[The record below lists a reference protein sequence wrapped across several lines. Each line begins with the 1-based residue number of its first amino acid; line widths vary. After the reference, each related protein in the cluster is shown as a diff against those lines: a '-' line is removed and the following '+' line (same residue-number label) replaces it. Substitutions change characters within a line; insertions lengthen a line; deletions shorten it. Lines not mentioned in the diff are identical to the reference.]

1 MNKKNINKKAAI
13 LATVLSGWMLGCSNV
28 LAANLMAGVPSDYV
42 NSQLG
47 AITGSNVTTYVDAT
61 PAKGVVTDLNRDPAV
76 FNVMV
81 NGESKIFLR
90 QYTYSTTS
98 LKGSILFDS
107 DGEWDSFD
115 NPSGVIEQA
124 PNAHGAAASGDYLY
138 IADYDFGKIA
148 VAKITE
154 TGLEE
159 DTTKA
164 IDLKQA
170 IIEHCGAVFE
180 SEYAWVHGEGIIAKD
195 GCLFVMVNVNPKG
208 DYYNYVDSY
217 LMQYAVN
224 VDGSLKYVSHTRA
237 GKNTDVVRMNIY
249 NNMILTTAIG
259 GMQNYG
265 GTIADDKDS
274 IVPGE
279 GETIGNRDTCISI
292 GIISGGKLKLEK
304 KDVVVPDKVKDRGLD
319 FRDIQILPNGT
330 AYVMTYNL
338 SGSGG
343 GSTMRVYKTTV
354 TNLLSQKPIDW
365 EEIID
370 KTTIGNE
377 DDKNG
382 SGWFNQIYA
391 EYYTKR
397 VWAEIGDSLV
407 VYTDGDAT
415 PKYTWLTKDFS
426 TNEQLYKWNSLIT
439 VRPDEVT
446 GDTALLVTYTPEGI
460 TSSSETV
467 VRTVNE
473 NLQYQPGDYFISITG
488 TDADKAYSSVTKDNS
503 IYTFNSDKVIDL
515 YFGDEGD
522 KVNNVLAAIYAN
534 NGNDIIVNSGENDLQ
549 LQVENYI
556 SSPVGIFSGNGK
568 DVTVNAGG
576 LNILT
581 YGYSGG
587 NSLTN
592 AIWLDPTQAGEGS
605 ININSDVNISMT
617 GGYGGNGIAVQK
629 TDRWG
634 EASYTADN
642 EAAIVINGD
651 VAIKGV
657 NSETW
662 GIPINYE
669 NVFSRFNN
677 AGILTSVEKS
687 TVTVNGNVD
696 FDVYGN
702 GVTTNAKDSTVTING
717 GGKITVPSG
726 MNYGYYSL
734 ASYLGTI
741 NMNTGANGN
750 VPGSKDVQ
758 LNGDIFALNTG
769 NINLALTTEASYLD
783 GIVDNGGTVNLWLQ
797 NGATWINEANNT
809 RYKQDNE
816 DVGSGEQ
823 SSVTNLVGGN
833 SKASAGVIHQTTNSK
848 DLTIDNYSGYT
859 KVLYSHDTSNPTNI
873 YGGNVTIGSASN
885 GSNITLIT
893 NYDANMNS
901 TDVQNEVLNA
911 LANKLYYIGYTN
923 GENNLTG
930 TVAIAEGLTASSV
943 YQYVG
948 DIAYSSSTGQGRLD
962 GTGKPA
968 PVEPDI
974 PTLDEDNAVV
984 DKSAETW
991 ESNTSGEN
999 VQVEIK
1005 DDSTWKGDSKGD
1017 NLTANITNSTWEG
1030 NSTGAG
1036 LGANITN
1043 STWKGD
1049 STGAGAEV
1057 TLQDGGKWQGEHK
1070 GHDGKVNVG
1079 KDSEWIGS
1087 NYGDE
1092 AKVEVSEGAWHGEN
1106 AGQKAEVT
1114 LTNGANWTGANT
1126 GDEATINVDG
1136 GIWEGANTG
1145 DDAQINMSGNASWK
1159 GNSEGKGAKITL
1171 GSKIRMRTFSLRS
1184 TGPVWEGD
1192 NSGEDTEL
1200 VIGTGASWI
1209 GNNIGGNIKVE
1220 GDIDGLWQGDN
1231 AGTVTVDGITWNG
1244 NNLTNAIANVG
1255 SGAWVGNNFGTATFN
1270 GGSWTG
1276 NNVENGK
1283 VTVTADGW
1291 TGNNTGEAI
1300 LEGGAWNGTNSGAV
1314 TMNNGTWGG
1323 MNAGTVTVNGGTWSG
1338 SNSGSATIHSG
1349 EWSGANLADGIATIE
1364 GGTWINDNAGD
1375 VTFNGGSWTG
1385 NNAVDG
1391 KVTIEADGWNG
1402 NNAGSVTL
1410 NNGTWD
1416 GSNSGTVTMTSG
1428 TWDGENAGTVA
1439 VNGGTWSGNNETQG
1453 DATIAG
1459 GTWTGINAGT
1469 ATIEG
1474 GKWTNSN
1481 SGTVTFNGGSWSG
1494 DSTENGKVTVNAN
1507 GWTGDNAGEVTITGG
1522 TWIGASSGSVI
1533 LNQGTW
1539 GGINTG
1545 SATIKGGTWN
1555 GTNSGTVTMNSGIW
1569 SGDNSSVATIK
1580 GGEWTGVNIGEATI
1594 YGGVWSN
1601 NNSGTVSFNGGS
1613 WTGDNAGNGTV
1624 TVNATGWTG
1633 NNTGDAILEG
1643 GTWNGTNSGIV
1654 TLNNGTWGGNNSDA
1668 GSVTLNGGEWTGNNT
1683 GESATVS
1690 GTNGTWGGDNSGTIT
1705 VNGITWEGNN
1715 LEGVTLSSGIWTG
1728 ANSGTAIIEG
1738 GTWSNDNRG
1747 TVTFNGGNWTGNNA
1761 ANGEVTI
1768 EADGWIGNNAG
1779 TVTLN
1784 KGTWDGTNSGTVDM
1798 FNGTW
1803 GGNNSDTGI
1812 VTLNGGAWSGDNEG
1826 TATIKGGTWTNNNAG
1841 IVTFNGGSWNGDNTA
1856 NGEVTIEADGWIGN
1870 NEGAVSLNNGTWDG
1884 TNSGTVAMNSGTW
1897 GGKNS
1902 GTATVNG
1909 GTWPGNNEAQG
1920 NATIEGGTW
1929 KGANAGIAYFNGGKW
1944 TGDNTETGK
1953 VTVTADGWT
1962 GNNTGAGTVI
1972 VEGATWCGN
1981 NLGTNATL
1989 TFNEKASWTGDN
2001 SGANATVKLDSASN
2015 WTGDNSGA
2023 NATVKLDSASNW
2035 TGTNT
2040 GANLNLTLDGAS
2052 VWEGYSNVGGFSL
2065 NLNGNSVWKNTGAS
2079 KVASFVGNNGV
2090 VDMSSANSGNITID
2104 SYSGNVTVL
2113 YDHSV
2118 LDAAGTQVIVNGGN
2132 FTVTSA
2138 MDNSAITLVMGRAG
2152 LDLTEEDS
2160 INAALNALTAKL
2172 FYTNYAEEGNLA
2184 GTVKIAEGLT
2194 ASSVSKQTAN
2204 IVFGGEDGQGSVDKT
2219 TINPGPQYPTVQD
2232 KDTFTTAITGDAYD
2246 SDLQKEYRK
2255 FGVIQKDSANT
2266 YNFTYS
2272 ETIITTDESTIDTV
2286 ENVVLNLNGNSL
2298 KLVSGNGVPTILA
2311 NDNITINGIG
2321 VLEANNGIKVADDKT
2336 VTIKLN
2342 GKESELKADV
2352 LASEGIVEID
2362 LANGTWNGN
2371 NEGAATIKGGTWNG
2385 TNSGTVTISNGEWS
2399 GGNSGTVTL
2408 QDGNWSGD
2416 NFGATTLNG
2425 GKWTGKNT
2433 AEGEATIVEGT
2444 WSNDNS
2450 GTVNFNGGVWDN
2462 NNSGTVIFNG
2472 GSWTGNNV
2480 ENGTVTVNATGW
2492 DGNNAGAGSVEL
2504 KADWSGS
2511 NTANGSVTL
2520 NGGTWSGNNTG
2531 ESAAVSGTN
2540 GKWTGDNRGTITVK
2554 GITWEGENLTEGSV
2568 TLDGGTWTGANS
2580 GIANIEGGKW
2590 TGTNAATTNLLAGE
2604 WTGVNTGTAII
2615 KGGAWSNDNAGIV
2628 TFNGGSWTGNNA
2640 VKGKATI
2647 EADGW
2652 SGNNAGSVTLNDGT
2666 WNGNNSGTVNMFNGI
2681 WGGANFVTGTVT
2693 LNGGTWNGS
2702 NEGAATIK
2710 GGIWTG
2716 DNTGEATLENGEWS
2730 GDNLTTGIA
2739 IIEGGKWSGDNIGKV
2754 TLNKG
2759 TWEGINKGDANVTEV
2774 DWNKDN
2780 AGTVEINKGSWNGNN
2795 TGTATLTDVEWEGNN
2810 KNKVIVNNG
2819 SWVGSNESAGEAT
2832 LSGGEWTGDNSGTVK
2847 MNGGTWSGNNEAQGN
2862 ATIEGGTWKGANA
2875 GIAYFNGGKWTG
2887 DNTETG
2893 KVTVTADG
2901 WTGNNTGAGTVIVKG
2916 SSWDGNNLGAGANL
2930 TFDEKANWTGDNNG
2944 ANLNLTLDGASI
2956 WEGSSNKE
2964 GFSLGLKGNSVW
2976 KNTGESKVASFVGD
2990 NGVVDMSAADSGN
3003 ITIDSYS
3010 GNVTVLY
3017 DHGVSDE
3024 AGTQVTV
3031 NGGNFTVTSAMA
3043 NSAIT
3048 LVMGRDG
3055 LDLTEEDSI
3064 NAALN
3069 ALAAKLFYTNY
3080 AEEGNLAGTVK
3091 IAEGLTASSVSKQ
3104 TASIVFGGE
3113 DGQGSVDKT
3122 TINPGPQYPT
3132 VQDKDTFTTGIT
3144 GDYETDKEYRKSGV
3158 LTSNNGVYN
3167 FTKEV
3172 TNIADSNI
3180 GKDVVLN
3187 LNGNDLNISQEFRGN
3202 SNVGSG
3208 IVYGSVGLTTTNS
3221 EVTVDN
3227 ARNINVDHRIVAD
3240 NAKLTIN
3247 NSGVLKVDSKVD
3259 NIGNYAAIRSVGKDA
3274 EIHINGSV
3282 EIDGN
3287 NDLLAIGA
3295 YDLGKTYVSNGTIVG
3310 GIVATDGGSVFVNND
3325 NAENKVVI
3333 TGDIEA
3339 KKDSKVTINFNTAD
3353 SKLDG
3358 NVYGEGLVDLRFANE
3373 SVWTGYSN
3381 AEGLVLALNNSAWNN
3396 TGSSNVQSVT
3406 ANNGVVNMA
3415 NANSGDVT
3423 IANYS
3428 GSMVVLYNHSVAD
3441 DATSTMTGGK
3451 VVTVN
3456 GGNIT
3461 IGSAV
3466 TGAEITLRTD
3476 RNGLNLESGIYT
3488 DKNLVN
3494 ATLDAL
3500 ANKLF
3505 YTAYTTGETNLK
3517 GYVEIA
3523 EGLTASSVSKR
3534 VGGVSFDEVTG
3545 QGGYV
3550 YETAYPEE
3558 QVKDTFELVNAL
3570 GSAEAEEALKEAG
3583 VLKNDRYEFTSD
3595 PTELK
3600 GNNVVVATEKDVV
3613 IDADGTLKL
3622 TAEETAIKAVGKDVT
3637 ISAKN
3642 TIVTGQTGVD
3652 ADDAQVKIDG
3662 SVSIEANKGIAV
3674 ANGGKVTI
3682 DNAVIKSNIA
3692 ANAVGG
3698 EVNIAKGNVTGAIHA
3713 TNGAVVNLGSTVWTG
3728 DNIGDG
3734 ADITLSDNV
3743 SWTGNNTGA
3752 NAAITLNGES
3762 VWTGYS
3768 NTEGLALALNNSTW
3782 NNTGSSKV
3790 QSVTANK
3797 GVVDMTN
3804 ANGDV
3809 IVANYSGSM
3818 VVLYSHSITDDATS
3832 TMTGGKVV
3840 TVNGGNITIG
3850 NAATG
3855 AEITLRTDHNGL
3867 TVGSDV
3873 YTDKNLVNATLDALA
3888 NKLFYT
3894 AYTTGETNL
3903 KGYVEIAEGLT
3914 ASSVSKRVECV
3925 SFDKVT
3931 GQGGY
3936 AYETVYPEEQ
3946 VKDTFELENALG
3958 SAEAEEAL
3966 KEAGVL
3972 KNDRYEFTS
3981 DPTVLNGENVV
3992 VADGKDV
3999 TITAE
4004 GALELCAGNIAVGA
4018 ANNKVDV
4025 EAKDLGIKGNVI
4037 AIGGGVVD
4045 VNATGKL
4052 VLDGDIQVDS
4062 NSVVTVKFSGAD
4074 SKFTGNIAQYDGVAL
4089 LNSGFSENG
4098 VSLEFTNKA
4107 SWEGWNTSDNFQI
4120 SLDDSAWHN
4129 TDTSKAQSIT
4139 AKKGVIYMDGE
4150 NAAMDVANFS
4160 GDLTVVYDRDD
4171 EGNILGEAF
4180 VLKQASKVNE
4190 KTNSSITLFTEKGNI
4205 EVKKDN
4211 EAEIRNVFE
4220 QLADKLQYKDYI
4232 ANEGVDEQGNPINN
4246 YLDGYVKMAEG
4257 ITGTGATADIVFG
4270 ADNTIGNIKI
4280 GPEINYGAYET
4291 AMMKGAKSAMTSSAM
4306 MWRAEAN
4313 DLMKRM
4319 GDLRMAEG
4327 EYGIWAKYYGTK
4339 QEMEAQNT
4347 KYTNSYKAY
4356 QLGFDKKVGDWTV
4369 GVAAS
4374 YGDGESTYASGRG
4387 ENSVVSLGMYGAWNG
4402 EDGQYVDVIMKR
4414 SKLDNEYEL
4423 NGDVTIGRLEAD
4435 YETWATS
4442 ISAEYGKRIETNK
4455 GFYVEPSV
4463 EFTLGRVDGA
4473 SYNTSF
4479 SLGGQRLNVQQDDYD
4494 TLIGRLGLRLGQ
4506 KLDKASYYAKFA
4518 VAKEFCG
4525 DYDTKYATLTGSGL
4539 TDSKET
4545 YMSFKDTWY
4554 EMQIGGT
4561 AQLSDNSYIYASY
4574 ERNFGADVEQKWR
4587 IDAGLRWTF

>member
-1 MNKKNINKKAAI
+1 MSKLSRNKKAAI
-13 LATVLSGWMLGCSNV
+13 MATVLSGWMLVANNAM
-28 LAANLMAGVPSDYV
+28 AANLIAGVPSDYTD
-42 NSQLG
+42 SQLG
-47 AITGSNVTTYVDAT
+47 AITGSFVTTHVDAN
-61 PAKGVVTDLNRDPAV
+61 PQKGVVTNLNRDPAV

-90 QYTYSTTS
+90 QYTYSTTA
-98 LKGSILFDS
+98 LKSSVLFDS
-107 DGEWDSFD
+107 DGNWDD
-115 NPSGVIEQA
+115 VNNPSGVITKA

-138 IADYDFGKIA
+138 IADYDIGHIG

-154 TGLEE
+154 TGLVEYAS
-159 DTTKA
+159 KA
-164 IDLKQA
+164 VDLKSD
-170 IIEHCGAVFE
+170 IVKYCGGVFE
-180 SEYAWVHGEGIIAKD
+180 NSAAWVHGEAVIAKD
-195 GCLFVMVNVNPKG
+195 GYLYVMVNVNPVGNWYKY
-208 DYYNYVDSY
+208 DDSY
-217 LMQYAVN
+217 LIQYKVN
-224 VDGSLKYVSHTRA
+224 ADGSLTYKSHTRA
-237 GKNTDVVRMNIY
+237 GKNTDVIHMNMY

-265 GTIADDKDS
+265 SVGGDDET
-274 IVPGE
+274 VPGE
-279 GETIGNRDTCISI
+279 GGTIGNADSCITVGVIKGSLLDRQNI
-292 GIISGGKLKLEK
+292 K
-304 KDVVVPDKVKDRGLD
+304 VVVPEKVQERGLD
-319 FRDIQILPNGT
+319 FRDMQILPNGT
-330 AYVMTYNL
+330 AYIMTYNL

-354 TNLLSQKPIDW
+354 TNLLSEDPIDW
-365 EEIID
+365 EEVID
-370 KTTIGNE
+370 RTVAGSESDN
-377 DDKNG
+377 NG
-382 SGWFNQIYA
+382 SGWFNKIFA

-397 VWAEIGDSLV
+397 VWAEVGDSLV

-426 TNEQLYKWNSLIT
+426 TNEQLYKWNALIT
-439 VRPDEVT
+439 ISPDNVT
-446 GDTALLVTYTPEGI
+446 GATAVLVTHTPEGL
-460 TSSSETV
+460 TASSKTV
-467 VRTVNE
+467 IKTPNP
-473 NLQYQPGDYFISITG
+473 NAQLKDYDYYTAITG
-488 TDADKAYSSVTKDNS
+488 TDLDTAYSAVTKDNS
-503 IYTFNSDKVIDL
+503 IYTFDDDKVIDL
-515 YFGDEGD
+515 YYKDLGD
-522 KVNNVLAAIYAN
+522 KTNNILAAIYAN
-534 NGNDIIVNSGENDLQ
+534 NGNDITVDAGNNTLQ
-549 LQVENYI
+549 LQIENYI
-556 SSPVGIFSGNGK
+556 STPVGVFAGNGK
-568 DVTVNAGG
+568 TTTINAGK
-576 LNILT
+576 LNIIT
-581 YGYSGG
+581 QGYDSG

-592 AIWLDPTQAGEGS
+592 AIWLDPTKAGEGA
-605 ININSDVNISMT
+605 ININSDVNICMV

-634 EASYTADN
+634 EASYSADK
-642 EAAIVINGD
+642 EAAITINGD
-651 VAIKGV
+651 VSIKGMD
-657 NSETW
+657 SESW
-662 GIPINYE
+662 GIGLNEE

-687 TVTVNGNVD
+687 SVTVNGDVD

-702 GVTTNAKDSTVTING
+702 GVTTNAKDSVVTING

-726 MNYGYYSL
+726 MNYGYYTL
-734 ASYLGTI
+734 ASFLGTI

-823 SSVTNLVGGN
+823 SRVTNFLGGN
-833 SKASAGVIHQTTNSK
+833 SKASAGVIHQTSNSK

-859 KVLYSHDTSNPTNI
+859 KVLYGHDDSNPTNI

-948 DIAYSSSTGQGRLD
+948 DIAYSSSTGQGRLA

-1057 TLQDGGKWQGEHK
+1057 TLQDGGKWHGEHK

-1114 LTNGANWTGANT
+1114 LTNGANWTGANNG
-1126 GDEATINVDG
+1126 GDATINVDG
-1136 GIWEGANTG
+1136 GTWEGANTG
-1145 DDAQINMSGNASWK
+1145 DKAQINMSGNANWK

-1171 GSKIRMRTFSLRS
+1171 GSKTRMRTFSLRS

-1231 AGTVTVDGITWNG
+1231 AGIVTVDGITWNG
-1244 NNLTNAIANVG
+1244 NNLTNAIATVG
-1255 SGAWVGNNFGTATFN
+1255 SGAWVGNNFGTAT
-1270 GGSWTG
+1270 
-1276 NNVENGK
+1276 
-1283 VTVTADGW
+1283 
-1291 TGNNTGEAI
+1291 I
-1300 LEGGAWNGTNSGAV
+1300 
-1314 TMNNGTWGG
+1314 
-1323 MNAGTVTVNGGTWSG
+1323 
-1338 SNSGSATIHSG
+1338 
-1349 EWSGANLADGIATIE
+1349 
-1364 GGTWINDNAGD
+1364 
-1375 VTFNGGSWTG
+1375 
-1385 NNAVDG
+1385 
-1391 KVTIEADGWNG
+1391 
-1402 NNAGSVTL
+1402 
-1410 NNGTWD
+1410 
-1416 GSNSGTVTMTSG
+1416 
-1428 TWDGENAGTVA
+1428 
-1439 VNGGTWSGNNETQG
+1439 
-1453 DATIAG
+1453 
-1459 GTWTGINAGT
+1459 
-1469 ATIEG
+1469 
-1474 GKWTNSN
+1474 
-1481 SGTVTFNGGSWSG
+1481 
-1494 DSTENGKVTVNAN
+1494 
-1507 GWTGDNAGEVTITGG
+1507 
-1522 TWIGASSGSVI
+1522 
-1533 LNQGTW
+1533 
-1539 GGINTG
+1539 
-1545 SATIKGGTWN
+1545 
-1555 GTNSGTVTMNSGIW
+1555 
-1569 SGDNSSVATIK
+1569 
-1580 GGEWTGVNIGEATI
+1580 
-1594 YGGVWSN
+1594 
-1601 NNSGTVSFNGGS
+1601 
-1613 WTGDNAGNGTV
+1613 
-1624 TVNATGWTG
+1624 
-1633 NNTGDAILEG
+1633 
-1643 GTWNGTNSGIV
+1643 
-1654 TLNNGTWGGNNSDA
+1654 
-1668 GSVTLNGGEWTGNNT
+1668 
-1683 GESATVS
+1683 
-1690 GTNGTWGGDNSGTIT
+1690 
-1705 VNGITWEGNN
+1705 
-1715 LEGVTLSSGIWTG
+1715 
-1728 ANSGTAIIEG
+1728 
-1738 GTWSNDNRG
+1738 
-1747 TVTFNGGNWTGNNA
+1747 
-1761 ANGEVTI
+1761 
-1768 EADGWIGNNAG
+1768 
-1779 TVTLN
+1779 
-1784 KGTWDGTNSGTVDM
+1784 
-1798 FNGTW
+1798 
-1803 GGNNSDTGI
+1803 
-1812 VTLNGGAWSGDNEG
+1812 
-1826 TATIKGGTWTNNNAG
+1826 
-1841 IVTFNGGSWNGDNTA
+1841 
-1856 NGEVTIEADGWIGN
+1856 
-1870 NEGAVSLNNGTWDG
+1870 
-1884 TNSGTVAMNSGTW
+1884 
-1897 GGKNS
+1897 
-1902 GTATVNG
+1902 
-1909 GTWPGNNEAQG
+1909 
-1920 NATIEGGTW
+1920 
-1929 KGANAGIAYFNGGKW
+1929 
-1944 TGDNTETGK
+1944 
-1953 VTVTADGWT
+1953 
-1962 GNNTGAGTVI
+1962 
-1972 VEGATWCGN
+1972 
-1981 NLGTNATL
+1981 
-1989 TFNEKASWTGDN
+1989 
-2001 SGANATVKLDSASN
+2001 
-2015 WTGDNSGA
+2015 
-2023 NATVKLDSASNW
+2023 
-2035 TGTNT
+2035 
-2040 GANLNLTLDGAS
+2040 
-2052 VWEGYSNVGGFSL
+2052 
-2065 NLNGNSVWKNTGAS
+2065 
-2079 KVASFVGNNGV
+2079 
-2090 VDMSSANSGNITID
+2090 
-2104 SYSGNVTVL
+2104 
-2113 YDHSV
+2113 
-2118 LDAAGTQVIVNGGN
+2118 
-2132 FTVTSA
+2132 
-2138 MDNSAITLVMGRAG
+2138 
-2152 LDLTEEDS
+2152 
-2160 INAALNALTAKL
+2160 
-2172 FYTNYAEEGNLA
+2172 
-2184 GTVKIAEGLT
+2184 
-2194 ASSVSKQTAN
+2194 
-2204 IVFGGEDGQGSVDKT
+2204 
-2219 TINPGPQYPTVQD
+2219 
-2232 KDTFTTAITGDAYD
+2232 
-2246 SDLQKEYRK
+2246 
-2255 FGVIQKDSANT
+2255 
-2266 YNFTYS
+2266 
-2272 ETIITTDESTIDTV
+2272 
-2286 ENVVLNLNGNSL
+2286 
-2298 KLVSGNGVPTILA
+2298 
-2311 NDNITINGIG
+2311 
-2321 VLEANNGIKVADDKT
+2321 
-2336 VTIKLN
+2336 
-2342 GKESELKADV
+2342 
-2352 LASEGIVEID
+2352 
-2362 LANGTWNGN
+2362 
-2371 NEGAATIKGGTWNG
+2371 
-2385 TNSGTVTISNGEWS
+2385 
-2399 GGNSGTVTL
+2399 
-2408 QDGNWSGD
+2408 
-2416 NFGATTLNG
+2416 
-2425 GKWTGKNT
+2425 
-2433 AEGEATIVEGT
+2433 
-2444 WSNDNS
+2444 
-2450 GTVNFNGGVWDN
+2450 
-2462 NNSGTVIFNG
+2462 NG

-2504 KADWSGS
+2504 KADWSGN

-2531 ESAAVSGTN
+2531 ESAIVSGTN

-2590 TGTNAATTNLLAGE
+2590 TG
-2604 WTGVNTGTAII
+2604 VNTGTAII
-2615 KGGAWSNDNAGIV
+2615 EGGAWSNDNSGIV
-2628 TFNGGSWTGNNA
+2628 TFNGGSWTGNNTIA
-2640 VKGKATI
+2640 GKVTIEADGWTGNNAGYVTLNNGTWNGSNSGSVTMNNGTWGGANAGTVTVNGGNWTGANTGTATIEGGTWINDNAGDVIFNGGSWIGNNATAGKVTIEADGWTGNNAGYVTLNNGTWNGDNSNVATINGGEWTGTNSGEATITDGIWKGDNSGTAIFNGGVWTGDNTENGTVTVNATGWTGNNTGDAILEGGTWNGTNSGVVTLNNGTWSGNNSGAGSVTLNDGIWTGNNTGEGATVSGTNGTWTGNNSGNITVNGITWEGNNLEGVTLSSGTWTGINTGTAIIEGGTWINDNAGTVTFNGGSWNGNNAANGEVTI

-2652 SGNNAGSVTLNDGT
+2652 SGNNAGAVTLNKGTWDGT
-2666 WNGNNSGTVNMFNGI
+2666 NSGTVAMNG
-2681 WGGANFVTGTVT
+2681 GTWSGNNSDTSIVT
-2693 LNGGTWNGS
+2693 LNGGTWRGD
-2702 NEGAATIK
+2702 NEGTATIK
-2710 GGIWTG
+2710 GGTWTNNNAGTVTFNGGIWTG
-2716 DNTGEATLENGEWS
+2716 DNTANGEV
-2730 GDNLTTGIA
+2730 T
-2739 IIEGGKWSGDNIGKV
+2739 IEADGWIGNNEGAV
-2754 TLNKG
+2754 SLNNG
-2759 TWEGINKGDANVTEV
+2759 TWD
-2774 DWNKDN
+2774 
-2780 AGTVEINKGSWNGNN
+2780 GT
-2795 TGTATLTDVEWEGNN
+2795 
-2810 KNKVIVNNG
+2810 
-2819 SWVGSNESAGEAT
+2819 
-2832 LSGGEWTGDNSGTVK
+2832 NSGTVAMNGGTWSGK
-2847 MNGGTWSGNNEAQGN
+2847 NSSTATVNGGTWSGNNEAQGN
-2862 ATIEGGTWKGANA
+2862 ATIADGTWSGTNA
-2875 GIAYFNGGKWTG
+2875 GDATIIGGEWANDNTGIVNFKGGSWTG

-2916 SSWDGNNLGAGANL
+2916 ATWGGNNLGTGATLN
-2930 TFDEKANWTGDNNG
+2930 FNEEANWTGDNTGANATVKLDGASNWNGANTG
-2944 ANLNLTLDGASI
+2944 ANLNLTLDGASE
-2956 WEGSSNKE
+2956 WTGYSNVD
-2964 GFSLGLKGNSVW
+2964 GFTINLNGNSVW
-2976 KNTGESKVASFVGD
+2976 KNTGASKVASFVGN
-2990 NGVVDMSAADSGN
+2990 NGVVDMRSANSGN

-3017 DHGVSDE
+3017 DHSVLDA

-3031 NGGNFTVTSAMA
+3031 NGGNFTVTSAMD

-3080 AEEGNLAGTVK
+3080 VKEGNLAGTVK

-3104 TASIVFGGE
+3104 AASIVFSGE
-3113 DGQGSVDKT
+3113 DGQGSVDKS

-3132 VQDKDTFTTGIT
+3132 VQDKDTFTTVIT
-3144 GDYETDKEYRKSGV
+3144 GDAYDSDAQKEYRKFGV
-3158 LTSNNGVYN
+3158 IQKDAANTYN
-3167 FTKEV
+3167 FTHSE
-3172 TNIADSNI
+3172 TTITTDESTINTLGN
-3180 GKDVVLN
+3180 VVLN
-3187 LNGNDLNISQEFRGN
+3187 LNGNALKLVSSNEVPAIMANDNITINGVGVLEANNGIKVVKDKTATINLNGKESELKADVLAGEGVVEVDLGYGTWIGDNAGNVVAYAGSWIGDN
-3202 SNVGSG
+3202 SNVVNFRGGDWTGNNSGIATLHEVTWTGDNTGTANFEYGRWHGDNHGTVILDGNEWQGDNIGTVTFNKGEWTGTNSGEATIVNGTWNGDNSGTVSFNGGSWTGDNTENGTVTVNATGWTGNNTGDAILEGGTWNGTNSGVVTLNNGTWSGNNFNAGNVTLNGGEWTGNNTGESATVSGKNGKWTGDNSGTITVNGITWEGNNLEGVTLSSGTWSGTNSGTATIEGGKWTNDNAGTVIFNGGSWNGNNAANGEVTIEADGWNGNNAANGEVTIEADGWSGNNAGTVTLNKGTWDGTNSG
-3208 IVYGSVGLTTTNS
+3208 IVNMFNGTWGGNNSDIGIVTLNGGTWNGDNEGTATIKGGIWTSDNSGEATLVNSEWSGDNLTTGIATIKGGKWTGDNIGKVTLNKGTWDGINKGNAIVTEVDWNKDNAGTVEINKGS
-3221 EVTVDN
+3221 WNGNNTGTATLTDVEWNGNNKNKVTVN
-3227 ARNINVDHRIVAD
+3227 SGSWVGSNESAGEAT
-3240 NAKLTIN
+3240 LSGGEWTGN
-3247 NSGVLKVDSKVD
+3247 NSGIVKM
-3259 NIGNYAAIRSVGKDA
+3259 
-3274 EIHINGSV
+3274 NGGTWS
-3282 EIDGN
+3282 GN
-3287 NDLLAIGA
+3287 NEEQGNATIASGTWSGTNAGNATITGGEWTNDNTG
-3295 YDLGKTYVSNGTIVG
+3295 TVNFNGGEWTG
-3310 GIVATDGGSVFVNND
+3310 D
-3325 NAENKVVI
+3325 NAETGKVTVTAEGWTGNNTGAGTVI
-3333 TGDIEA
+3333 VKGATWGGNNLGAGATLTFNEKANWTGDN
-3339 KKDSKVTINFNTAD
+3339 SSAD
-3353 SKLDG
+3353 ATVKLDG
-3358 NVYGEGLVDLRFANE
+3358 TSNWNGANTGANLNLTLDGA

-3381 AEGLVLALNNSAWNN
+3381 VDGFTLNLNGNSVWKNIGASKVASFVGNNGVVDMSAVDSGNITIDSYSGNVTVLYDHSVADEAGTQVTVNGGNFTVTSATENSAITLVMGRDGLDLTEEDSINAALNALAAKLFYTNYVKEGNLAGTVKIAEGLTASSVSKQAASIVFSGEDGQGSVDKSTINPGPQYPTVQDKDTFTTVITGDAYDSDAQKEYRKHGVIQKDNAATYSFIKDKTTLTTTGSAINTVNDVVINLNGNALEVNASEAAAVKANDNITVNEIGILTVTGGIEVSAGEEVKAILKGESSEFKAEVLEGEGIVKVELNKGNWTGVNKGKAEATNGNWTGANKGTVTLSEVTWTGDNAGVANINGSTWSGNNFGNGVNLNDSIWTGYSSADELTLALNNSTWNN
-3396 TGSSNVQSVT
+3396 TGSSKVQSVT
-3406 ANNGVVNMA
+3406 ANKGVVNMT
-3415 NANSGDVT
+3415 NANGDVT
-3423 IANYS
+3423 VANYS
-3428 GSMVVLYNHSVAD
+3428 GSMVVLYSHSITD

-3461 IGSAV
+3461 IGSAAA
-3466 TGAEITLRTD
+3466 GAEITLRTD
-3476 RNGLNLESGIYT
+3476 HDGLTVGSDVYT

-3505 YTAYTTGETNLK
+3505 YTAYTTGVTNLK

-3534 VGGVSFDEVTG
+3534 VEGVSFDEVTG

-3558 QVKDTFELVNAL
+3558 QVKDAFELENAL
-3570 GSAEAEEALKEAG
+3570 GSAEAEEALREAG
-3583 VLKNDRYEFTSD
+3583 VLKVDGKYEFTSD
-3595 PTELK
+3595 PTVLNGE
-3600 GNNVVVATEKDVV
+3600 NVVVATEKDVV

-3642 TIVTGQTGVD
+3642 TIVTGQTGVN

-3692 ANAVGG
+3692 AINAVGG
-3698 EVNIAKGNVTGAIHA
+3698 EVNIAKGNVTGAINA

-3728 DNIGDG
+3728 DNTGAG
-3734 ADITLSDNV
+3734 ADITLSDNA

-3768 NTEGLALALNNSTW
+3768 NAEGIALALNNSTW
-3782 NNTGSSKV
+3782 SNTGSSNV
-3790 QSVTANK
+3790 QSVTANN

-3809 IVANYSGSM
+3809 TVANYSGSM

-3850 NAATG
+3850 SAAAG
-3855 AEITLRTDHNGL
+3855 AEITLRTDHDGL

-3914 ASSVSKRVECV
+3914 ASSARKAFGDVK
-3925 SFDKVT
+3925 FDETT
-3931 GQGGY
+3931 GQGGLDGY
-3936 AYETVYPEEQ
+3936 ITVYPEEQ

-3972 KNDRYEFTS
+3972 KADGKYEFTS
-3981 DPTVLNGENVV
+3981 DQTVLNGENVV
-3992 VADGKDV
+3992 VAAGKDV
-3999 TITAE
+3999 SITAE
-4004 GALELCAGNIAVGA
+4004 GSLELCASEVAIGA
-4018 ANNKVDV
+4018 ANNRVDV
-4025 EAKDLGIKGNVI
+4025 EAENLGIKGDVI
-4037 AIGGGVVD
+4037 ALNGGVIG
-4045 VNATGKL
+4045 VNVTGNI
-4052 VLDGDIQVDS
+4052 VLEGDIQVDG
-4062 NSVVTVKFSGAD
+4062 NSVVTAKFSGAD
-4074 SKFTGNIAQYDGVAL
+4074 SKFTGNIAQYAGVAL
-4089 LNSGFSENG
+4089 LNSEIPEHG
-4098 VSLEFTNKA
+4098 VILEFTNKA
-4107 SWEGWNTSDNFQI
+4107 SWEGWNTSDNFKI
-4120 SLDDSAWHN
+4120 SLDDSVWYN
-4129 TDTSKAQSIT
+4129 TDASKAQSIT
-4139 AKKGVIYMDGE
+4139 AKKGVVYMDGA
-4150 NAAMDVANFS
+4150 NAAMDVSEFS

-4171 EGNILGEAF
+4171 EGNILGESF
-4180 VLKQASKVNE
+4180 VVQKASKINE

-4220 QLADKLQYKDYI
+4220 QLADKLQYKEYSV
-4232 ANEGVDEQGNPINN
+4232 NEGVDEQGNPNNN

-4270 ADNTIGNIKI
+4270 ADNTVGNIKI

-4525 DYDTKYATLTGSGL
+4525 DYDTKYATMVASGL
-4539 TDSKET
+4539 TDIKET
-4545 YMSFKDTWY
+4545 SMSFKDTWY
-4554 EMQIGGT
+4554 ELQIGGT